1 MQIEFRASPRP
12 TLGIEW
18 EFALV
23 DRDTR
28 DLANCAAALFD
39 TVLPRLPDP
48 GKLHQEL
55 LRNTVEVV
63 SGICG
68 SVGEAMADLR
78 STLDVVAPAA
88 HELGADLYCAG
99 THPFA
104 EWTHQQLTPGHRYE
118 ELINRTQWWGRQMLI
133 WGVHVHVG
141 MPEVDRVMP
150 VLSSLL
156 NQYPHLQ
163 ALSASSPVWAG
174 VDTGYASN
182 RAMMFQQ
189 LPTAGLPF
197 QFETWAE
204 YERFVH
210 DQVTTG
216 IIEDLHDIRWDIR
229 PSGRLGTIENR
240 ACDGISTF
248 EELAAADRA
257 HALPGG
263 RPRPAAR
270 RRGDPADAAALAR
283 AGEQVARGPLRARG
297 RGDRRRP
304 VPRAP
309 GHRRPRRPARAAVT
323 VSPGAWTASRS
334 CARSPTSR
342 AGVRRTSGSGRWRPP
357 TTATWSPWWTRW
369 SGSCAT
375 PWTAAGPRP
384 PAPWPADPP
393 PALSGGSRRRARSS
407 RAAPR
412 AGAPDGHARPA
423 PAG

>member
-1 MQIEFRASPRP
+1 VQIEFRASPRP

-68 SVGEAMADLR
+68 SVAEAMADLR

-88 HELGADLYCAG
+88 HELGVDLYCAG

-216 IIEDLHDIRWDIR
+216 VIEDLHDIRWDLR

-248 EELAAADRA
+248 EELAPLTALMHCLVVDLDQRLAAGET
-257 HALPGG
+257 LPTLPPWHVQENKW
-263 RPRPAAR
+263 RAAR
-270 RRGDPADAAALAR
+270 YGLDAVVIVDDRCHERLVTDDLDDLLERLSPVARRLDCEPELRAVADIPRRGASYQRQRAVAAAHDGDLVAVVDAVVGELR
-283 AGEQVARGPLRARG
+283 DSLDGGWPASAGAVAGP
-297 RGDRRRP
+297 P
-304 VPRAP
+304 
-309 GHRRPRRPARAAVT
+309 
-323 VSPGAWTASRS
+323 
-334 CARSPTSR
+334 
-342 AGVRRTSGSGRWRPP
+342 GSGAQR
-357 TTATWSPWWTRW
+357 
-369 SGSCAT
+369 G
-375 PWTAAGPRP
+375 
-384 PAPWPADPP
+384 
-393 PALSGGSRRRARSS
+393 
-407 RAAPR
+407 
-412 AGAPDGHARPA
+412 
-423 PAG
+423 